1 MTDGDPQSTASDP
14 APEPEPGLLARA
26 RGHLMDLTPLR
37 ESRDFRLLFLGKSVS
52 DLGDEIVATVVPF
65 QVFQLTHSTL
75 AVGLLG
81 LCALVPVFVFP
92 IIGGAF
98 ADAVER
104 RRFVIVMHAVL
115 AVMSAL
121 MAVNAMRDE
130 PLLWPLYVF
139 ATLSAGLYT
148 FNRPAMST
156 WPARLLPPDLL
167 PSSNALE
174 VAFHTIG
181 AMGGPVLAGIL
192 ILTIEPA
199 GAFVFDVFSFLFVIA
214 MVWRMKPSP
223 PSDEGASVS
232 WAAIVDGF
240 RFLKGKRTIQ
250 SVFGID
256 LIAMI
261 FGFPMALFPAIA
273 EQLGHGSGAGV
284 LGLLYAAPAFGA
296 FLATLFS
303 GRAKHVRR
311 QGRAIM
317 LGVTIWGAAIVVFG
331 LSDTLWLSLAML
343 TIAGAG
349 DMLSGIYR
357 STILQAAVDDSIR
370 GRLDGIGMAVWA
382 TGPSLGDLESGV
394 VASIW
399 SVPASVVSGGLL
411 TILGVG
417 LLGLFVPA
425 FARYDAKHPVP

>member
-1 MTDGDPQSTASDP
+1 
-14 APEPEPGLLARA
+14 
-26 RGHLMDLTPLR
+26 MDLTPLR
-37 ESRDFRLLFLGKSVS
+37 ESRDFRLLFLGKSIS
-52 DLGDEIVATVVPF
+52 DVGDEIVMTVVPF
-65 QVFQLTHSTL
+65 QVYQLTHSTL

-81 LCALVPVFVFP
+81 LCELVPVFVFP
-92 IIGGAF
+92 IVGGAV

-104 RRFVIVMHAVL
+104 RRLVIVMHAIL

-121 MAVNAMRDE
+121 MAVNAARDQ

-167 PSSNALE
+167 PSAFALE
-174 VAFHTIG
+174 AGFGSVSQMA
-181 AMGGPVLAGIL
+181 GPVLAGVL
-192 ILTIEPA
+192 ILTIQPA
-199 GAFVFDVFSFLFVIA
+199 GAFLVDVFTFLVVIA

-223 PSDEGASVS
+223 PSSEDASVS

-250 SVFGID
+250 SVFAID
-256 LIAMI
+256 LNAMI

-273 EQLGHGSGAGV
+273 EKLGHGSGAGV
-284 LGLLYAAPAFGA
+284 LGLLYAAPAVGS
-296 FLATLFS
+296 FLATAFS

-317 LGVTIWGAAIVVFG
+317 LGVIVWGAAIVAFG
-331 LSDTLWLSLAML
+331 FASYAWDSLWLSLAML
-343 TIAGAG
+343 AVAGAG
-349 DMLSGIYR
+349 DMVSGIYR
-357 STILQAAVDDSIR
+357 MTILQAAVEDSVR

-382 TGPSLGDLESGV
+382 TGPAIGNVESGV
-394 VASIW
+394 VATIW
-399 SVPASVVSGGLL
+399 SVPASIVSGGLL
-411 TILGVG
+411 TIVGVG
-417 LLGLFVPA
+417 VLRLLVPA
-425 FARYDAKHPVP
+425 FARYDARHPAP